1 MYDLIPDDSIIDKTK
16 LSLQGRGFIVNV
28 VEDSGMVLSTLK
40 QIIPEDAS
48 VMVGASKTL
57 EQIGFSEFLNSGKH
71 KWKNLQAMV
80 HSENDPKLRAELRKQ
95 SVNSD
100 FYLGS
105 VHALSTTGE
114 MVIASNTGSQLP
126 HIAFTSNNI
135 ILVVGAQKITDS
147 LENAFKRLNEYVIPL
162 EDERLMGVYNVH
174 TRASKILL
182 LNYGGG
188 ITGQKIA
195 IIIVKEKLGF

>member
-1 MYDLIPDDSIIDKTK
+1 MYDFIPDDNIINKTK
-16 LSLQGRGFIVNV
+16 LSLQERGFLVSV
-28 VEDSGMVLSTLK
+28 VESSDSALAEINT
-40 QIIPEDAS
+40 IIPEGAS

-57 EQIGFSEFLNSGKH
+57 EQIGFSSFLESDKH
-71 KWKNLQAMV
+71 KWKNLHKQVNA
-80 HSENDPKLRAELRKQ
+80 EIDPKVRAELRKQ
-95 SVNSD
+95 SVSSD

-105 VHALSTTGE
+105 VHALSSTGE

-126 HIAFTSNNI
+126 HIAFTSNNV
-135 ILVVGAQKITDS
+135 ILVVGAQKITGS
-147 LENAFKRLNEYVIPL
+147 LESAFKRLSEYVIPL

-188 ITGQKIA
+188 ITGQKIT